1 MGLSVSYIDKLQR
14 ANADDLAF
22 YPLATLER
30 AMEDGQILHCS
41 DNDDPAGY
49 LWHGS
54 VRSGYDITIYQACVD
69 YDSRRTHLGFGMV
82 AELIALGKAGHALGI
97 RLRTAS
103 SSEAND
109 FWKAIG
115 FYCTRVS
122 QGGVKRGR
130 KLNHW
135 RTDIQ
140 TPLIT
145 VPEVEPDTTPINLKN
160 YQRMKRDGEDMP
172 SRFSR
177 EHYS

>member
-1 MGLSVSYIDKLQR
+1 MSDLSLTYIDHLQR
-14 ANADDLAF
+14 TNADDLAF
-22 YPLATLER
+22 YPLTTLEDALAQGR
-30 AMEDGQILHCS
+30 IMHCA
-41 DNDDPAGY
+41 DNNEPAGY
-49 LWHGS
+49 LWHGP

-69 YDSRRTHLGFGMV
+69 YDSRRAHLGWGMV
-82 AELIALGKAGHALGI
+82 SGLIALGRTGGALGI

-103 SSEAND
+103 SSQAND

-115 FYCTRVS
+115 FYCTLVT
-122 QGGVKRGR
+122 QGGKKRGR

-140 TPLIT
+140 QALIT
-145 VPEVEPDTTPINLKN
+145 VPEVEPDTTPIDLAN

-177 EHYS
+177 GHY